1 MTTNVKTGKN
11 MRPKWESILTEIS
24 DNPDEKVQLMGLHR
38 LNVHGGWLVWKR
50 NGGMAFVP
58 DPGHEWK
65 WK

>member
-1 MTTNVKTGKN
+1 
-11 MRPKWESILTEIS
+11 MRPKWESIMTEIS

-50 NGGMAFVP
+50 NGGITFVP
-58 DPGHEWK
+58 DPDHEWK